1 MWSLK
6 SFDHS
11 KVMLFHWSRAI
22 LTCKWNIRL
31 FVNGKSYDLIL
42 FQLGTNYQFMC
53 FQEPYVIYNLR
64 TLQLQYTYCP
74 MSQEVKVIRQLNLVN
89 RV

>member
-11 KVMLFHWSRAI
+11 KVLLFHWSRAI
-22 LTCKWNIRL
+22 LTCKWNIPL

-42 FQLGTNYQFMC
+42 FQLGINYQFMW
-53 FQEPYVIYNLR
+53 FLELYVIYNLR

-74 MSQEVKVIRQLNLVN
+74 MSQKVKVIRQLNLVN